1 VDPTVAPGPA
11 GDAALLTSLASAT
24 SAVRAPVSI
33 ALPATGASLAGLAAE
48 LQSLTSRD
56 GLTAET
62 ELGFATARQET
73 LAALEKRG
81 GVDTDQEMQKLLLIE
96 QIYAANA
103 RVITTIDSLI
113 NRLLEI

>member
-1 VDPTVAPGPA
+1 V
-11 GDAALLTSLASAT
+11 GDAALLTSLAAAT
-24 SAVRAPVSI
+24 SAIRPRPARRSRRSAPRSRVSR
-33 ALPATGASLAGLAAE
+33 PNS
-48 LQSLTSRD
+48 SRSPSRD
-56 GLTAET
+56 GLSAQT
-62 ELGFATARQET
+62 ELGFASARQET

-96 QIYAANA
+96 QVYAANA

>member
-1 VDPTVAPGPA
+1 
-11 GDAALLTSLASAT
+11 
-24 SAVRAPVSI
+24 VRAPASA
-33 ALPATGASLAGLAAE
+33 ALPAVGASLAGLSGE
-48 LQSLTSRD
+48 LQSLTARD
-56 GLTAET
+56 GLTAEAD
-62 ELGFATARQET
+62 LGFARARQET

-103 RVITTIDSLI
+103 RVISTVDTLI